1 MKKWI
6 LALLTAIL
14 CAAALIGCGRNPAAT
29 AEIDLGT
36 SSVYSEDD
44 RNAAVRLILHQFST
58 WNGCE
63 LHRVSYGGDAECNAE
78 NLAWLNELEAANDAK
93 ETFTQC
99 ILFLSDFHSPKHDSG
114 GFNEDFEYTDWQWWL
129 ARSDGGNWK
138 LMSWGY

>member
-1 MKKWI
+1 MKKCL

-58 WNGCE
+58 WSGCE

-99 ILFLSDFHSPKHDSG
+99 ILFLSDFHSPQHDSG

>member
-14 CAAALIGCGRNPAAT
+14 CAAALTGCGRNPAAT

-63 LHRVSYGGDAECNAE
+63 LHRVSYGGDAECNEE
-78 NLAWLNELEAANDAK
+78 NLAWLNSLGGETEYTQAA
-93 ETFTQC
+93 Q
-99 ILFLSDFHSPKHDSG
+99 FLMDFHTAPDIAGAWEPDHEY
-114 GFNEDFEYTDWQWWL
+114 EDYQWWL
-129 ARSDGGNWK
+129 ARTEEGGWQ
-138 LMSWGY
+138 LLSWGY